1 MFNRGTPNLA
11 FGVSTKLNVW
21 DTDTS
26 QGALFLV
33 SSAVAGDAADESF
46 FFLFCLKL
54 GPAAVG
60 LRLRV
65 FDGGVRL
72 VRPFVFLFFGME
84 RFGLGSGGRGGKATS
99 VGVGRT
105 GFIH

>member
-60 LRLRV
+60 LRFEGFRRAVLGWCGRSC
-65 FDGGVRL
+65 FC
-72 VRPFVFLFFGME
+72 FLE
-84 RFGLGSGGRGGKATS
+84 WKGLGLVLAGAEAKRR
-99 VGVGRT
+99 V
-105 GFIH
+105 